1 MEEYFNGLLK
11 EVDQRMATTAPGM
24 DGKEVIGVCRE
35 MVSYLK
41 GKNRELK
48 EYGDFVFGIG
58 GVVTFKKSKLAEAVR
73 EMQLRDIVLETDC
86 PYLTPA
92 PYRGQRNESAY
103 VRYVC
108 DKVAE
113 IKGLDPEE
121 VAAATT
127 ANARRMFGRPQM
139 PSGSPARE
147 DAPSGHG
154 KTPNDTRP

>member
-1 MEEYFNGLLK
+1 
-11 EVDQRMATTAPGM
+11 MATTAPGM

-92 PYRGQRNESAY
+92 PHRGERNESAY

-108 DKVAE
+108 EKVAE
-113 IKGLDPEE
+113 LKGLTPGETAE
-121 VAAATT
+121 ATT
-127 ANARRMFGRPQM
+127 ANAERIFG
-139 PSGSPARE
+139 
-147 DAPSGHG
+147 
-154 KTPNDTRP
+154 K

>member
-58 GVVTFKKSKLAEAVR
+58 GVVTFKKSKLADAVR
-73 EMQLRDIVLETDC
+73 EMELRDIVLETDC

-92 PYRGQRNESAY
+92 PHRGERNESAY

-108 DKVAE
+108 EKVAE
-113 IKGLDPEE
+113 LKGLTPGETAE
-121 VAAATT
+121 ATT
-127 ANARRMFGRPQM
+127 ANAERIFG
-139 PSGSPARE
+139 
-147 DAPSGHG
+147 
-154 KTPNDTRP
+154 K